1 MSVIISVIGADQ
13 ASDEYQGALRLK
25 SLLEHSLPDD
35 ALGQITLH
43 ANATVFGQEVKD
55 IDILMI
61 GSLQNYS
68 EVLRFTQEGIE
79 GFTEDKVKIQ
89 TFCTAIELKRH
100 DVSSIFVEGTEFY
113 VRYRERSHSVTSQ
126 SNKQK
131 TAVFNFFHQTIQSS
145 PYVTNLIWFTE
156 ITGKDVRTLTEFM
169 GGTMLSNV
177 FGGNVTAREIMQLLV
192 YQRPP
197 KRYEHGG
204 RVSYSFD
211 CSNGIPFDRFDL
223 IVKQFLKAKQSMG
236 ELTRKRIEQITRAS
250 VSESISSPDENKMM
264 IYRGRAGTGKTVG
277 LIQTAI
283 RLVDDMD
290 ARVLILTYNK
300 ALVADIRRLFTLAN
314 LPDMFQDSCVSIN
327 TMHAFFLR
335 LISKSLYDGKLS
347 GDSFLED
354 TDRYLS
360 EMLEYLSA
368 GESST
373 AVLKELLGKDYY
385 LDWDYCLVDEAQD
398 WSEHERDLLLAIFGP
413 NHIIVADGGQQY
425 VRGLDSCD
433 WNVVAER
440 KPVKLKRCL
449 RQKSNIVQFINH
461 YLNLIGSSEQKITA
475 SDKLPGGKVIVW
487 MTPGGELKMLSEEM
501 DALKKAGNIPYDM
514 LVLTPHWLVRKSG
527 EDSVVHNFAL
537 KEQFEKCGIMVW
549 DGTNE
554 DVRSNY
560 AGIGDEIRVLQY
572 ESARGLEAWTVVCL
586 YLDVFIKEILSVYD
600 PTTSSSS
607 LLLESEEDRKKKYLL
622 NWILIP
628 WTRAIDTLVITI
640 KDPSSEIAKYLKE
653 LAREHSDYIF
663 IK

>member
-1 MSVIISVIGADQ
+1 MSVVITVIGADQ

-25 SLLEHSLPDD
+25 SLFEHSLADD
-35 ALGQITLH
+35 VIGQITLH

-68 EVLRFTQEGIE
+68 EKLQFTQEGIV
-79 GFTEDKVKIQ
+79 GFVEDKVRIQ

-100 DVSSIFVEGTEFY
+100 DVSAIFVEGTEFY
-113 VRYRERSHSVTSQ
+113 VKYRERAHSVTSQ

-131 TAVFNFFHQTIQSS
+131 TSVFNFFHQTMQTS

-156 ITGKDVRTLTEFM
+156 ITGKDVRNLTEFM
-169 GGTMLSNV
+169 GGSMLSNV
-177 FGGNVTAREIMQLLV
+177 FGGNVTAKDIMQLLV

-197 KRYEHGG
+197 RRYEHGG

-211 CSNGIPFDRFDL
+211 CSNGIPFERFDL
-223 IVKQFLKAKQSMG
+223 IVQQFLKAKQSMG
-236 ELTRKRIEQITRAS
+236 ELTRRRIEQITRAT
-250 VSESISSPDENKMM
+250 VSESITVPKDNKMV

-283 RLVDDMD
+283 QLVDDMD

-300 ALVADIRRLFTLAN
+300 ALVADIRRLFTLAS
-314 LPDMFQDSCVSIN
+314 LPDMFQESCVSIN

-335 LISKSLYDGKLS
+335 LISKCLYDGKLS
-347 GDSFLED
+347 GETFLKD
-354 TDRYLS
+354 TERYLS

-368 GESST
+368 GDSST

-398 WSEHERDLLLAIFGP
+398 WSEHERDLLLEIFGP

-425 VRGLDSCD
+425 VRGLESCD
-433 WNVVAER
+433 WNVVSER

-461 YLNLIGSSEQKITA
+461 YLNMIGSSEQKITA
-475 SDKLPGGKVIVW
+475 SDKLSGGKVIVW
-487 MTPGGELKMLSEEM
+487 MNPGDELKMLSEEM
-501 DALKKAGNIPYDM
+501 AALTNAGNIPYDM
-514 LVLTPHWLVRKSG
+514 LVLTPHWLVRKSDDDP
-527 EDSVVHNFAL
+527 EVHHFAL
-537 KEQFEKCGIMVW
+537 KDQFEKRGIMVW

-554 DVRSNY
+554 ETRSNY
-560 AGIGDEIRVLQY
+560 PGTGDEIRVLQY

-586 YLDVFIKEILSVYD
+586 YMDVFIKEILSAYD
-600 PTTSSSS
+600 PATGSSS

-640 KDPSSEIAKYLKE
+640 KDPSSDIAKCLTE
-653 LAREHSDYIF
+653 LAHEHKDYIF

>member
-25 SLLEHSLPDD
+25 SLLEHSLPDN
-35 ALGQITLH
+35 AIGQITLH

-68 EVLRFTQEGIE
+68 EVLRFTQEGVE
-79 GFTEDKVKIQ
+79 GFTEDKVRIQ

-197 KRYEHGG
+197 KRYEYGG
-204 RVSYSFD
+204 RVSNSFD
-211 CSNGIPFDRFDL
+211 SSNGIPFDRFDL
-223 IVKQFLKAKQSMG
+223 IVQQFLKAKQSMG

-527 EDSVVHNFAL
+527 EDSVVYNFAL
-537 KEQFEKCGIMVW
+537 KEQFEKRGIMVW

-586 YLDVFIKEILSVYD
+586 YLDVFIQEILSVYD

-653 LAREHSDYIF
+653 LAREQSDYIF

>member
-1 MSVIISVIGADQ
+1 MSVIISVIGANPE
-13 ASDEYQGALRLK
+13 SDEYQGALHLK
-25 SLLEHSLPDD
+25 SLFEHSLPND
-35 ALGQITLH
+35 AIGQITLH

-61 GSLQNYS
+61 GQLQNYS
-68 EVLRFTQEGIE
+68 EKLRFTQNDIE
-79 GFTEDKVKIQ
+79 GFTEDKVRIQ
-89 TFCTAIELKRH
+89 SFCTAIELKRH
-100 DVSSIFVEGTEFY
+100 DVSSIYVEGTEFY
-113 VRYRERSHSVTSQ
+113 VKYRDRSHSVTSQ

-131 TAVFNFFHQTIQSS
+131 TSVFNYFNQTIHAS
-145 PYVTNLIWFTE
+145 PYITNLIWFTE
-156 ITGKDVRTLTEFM
+156 ITGKDVRNLNAFM
-169 GGTMLSNV
+169 GGTMISNV

-192 YQRPP
+192 FQRPP
-197 KRYEHGG
+197 RRYEHAG

-211 CSNGIPFDRFDL
+211 CSNGISFEKFDL
-223 IVKQFLKAKQSMG
+223 IVQQFSEAKKSMG

-250 VSESISSPDENKMM
+250 VSESIASPDENKMM

-283 RLVDDMD
+283 HLVDEMD

-300 ALVADIRRLFTLAN
+300 ALVADLRRLFTLAN

-347 GDSFLED
+347 GELFLQN
-354 TDRYLS
+354 TDQYLS
-360 EMLEYLSA
+360 EMLEYLSV
-368 GESST
+368 GESSIS
-373 AVLKELLGKDYY
+373 VLKELLGKDYY

-398 WSEHERDLLLAIFGP
+398 WTERERDLLLAIFGP
-413 NHIIVADGGQQY
+413 NRVIVADGGQQY

-433 WNVVAER
+433 WNVVSER

-475 SDKLPGGKVIVW
+475 SGKLPGGKVIVW
-487 MTPGGELKMLSEEM
+487 LTPGGEYKMLKEEM
-501 DALKKAGNIPYDM
+501 TALQKAGNIPYDM
-514 LVLTPHWLVRKSG
+514 LVLTPHQLVRKANDDPTTRSF
-527 EDSVVHNFAL
+527 VL
-537 KEQFEKCGIMVW
+537 KEQFENHGIMVW

-554 DVRSNY
+554 ETRSNY
-560 AGIGDEIRVLQY
+560 AGSGDEVRVLQY

-586 YLDVFIKEILSVYD
+586 FMDVFIKEILSVYN
-600 PTTSSSS
+600 PTTGSNS
-607 LLLESEEDRKKKYLL
+607 LLLESEEDHKKKYLL

-640 KDPSSEIAKYLKE
+640 KDPSSDIARCLKE
-653 LAREHSDYIF
+653 LAQEHSDYIF